1 MDLSVPVSSCRVFIH
16 ICVQYIWVILYIGT
30 ASIIDVIGCIDVAS
44 CTRHNI

>member
-16 ICVQYIWVILYIGT
+16 ICVQYVWVILCIGT
-30 ASIIDVIGCIDVAS
+30 ASIIDVIGYIALAS